1 MQWFLYTHACIFLP
15 LPICHNNHHAQVDR
29 VVAVAM
35 DSEAL
40 VRKGVG
46 RRHCNECRKGFNVAH
61 IDEVTQSSPP
71 THNWITT
78 KHASPCIAAFSPSTV
93 CLSFGRVPWA
103 CHFLTVRIC
112 CVCAQP
118 GLYMPAVLPDA
129 FCVAKGCLKRLTARD
144 DDVEAVVRHRLAVF
158 RADTLPAL
166 DFYRRI
172 GAQRAKALQALAMV
186 MATPTTAASSSSSSS
201 GFSGSS
207 RNQLVVDVAIIGG
220 FSVMA
225 PVFEAA
231 LGLEAA
237 RK

>member
-1 MQWFLYTHACIFLP
+1 
-15 LPICHNNHHAQVDR
+15 
-29 VVAVAM
+29 
-35 DSEAL
+35 
-40 VRKGVG
+40 
-46 RRHCNECRKGFNVAH
+46 
-61 IDEVTQSSPP
+61 
-71 THNWITT
+71 
-78 KHASPCIAAFSPSTV
+78 
-93 CLSFGRVPWA
+93 
-103 CHFLTVRIC
+103 
-112 CVCAQP
+112 
-118 GLYMPAVLPDA
+118 MPAVLPDA
-129 FCVAKGCLKRLTARD
+129 FCVAKGCLERLTARD

-158 RADTLPAL
+158 RAETLPAL

-201 GFSGSS
+201 SSMAGSS

-231 LGLEAA
+231 VGLEAA